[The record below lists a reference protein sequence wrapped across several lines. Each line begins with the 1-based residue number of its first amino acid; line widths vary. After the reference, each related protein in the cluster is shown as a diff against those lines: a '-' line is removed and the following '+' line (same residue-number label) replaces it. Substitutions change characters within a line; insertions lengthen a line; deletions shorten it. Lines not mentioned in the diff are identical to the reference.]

1 MDVVNG
7 GNGNGNAQMPQKT
20 HEEQLRE
27 FAGELNEI
35 LSKGYSL
42 AAVIQVLDSALF
54 EMKMTLY
61 FKQMEAMEK
70 ERRQQIQI
78 PKMTIPTG
86 KVK

>member
-7 GNGNGNAQMPQKT
+7 GNSNGKQPQKS
-20 HEEQLRE
+20 HEEYLRE

-35 LSKGYSL
+35 LQKGYPL

-61 FKQMEAMEK
+61 FKQMEAMEQEK
-70 ERRQQIQI
+70 RRQIQI